1 MRKTIHRLQSIY
13 GRLAFIAVACL
24 CVGAAHAQVGSIA
37 DDFKSATISGSRIVA
52 LDSGNDLYTSDDDGS
67 SFQLRLDPSDPLVLP
82 NITNETFESVEA
94 FGSTVIAVGEDGL
107 ILRSTDSGNSW
118 LQAATTPSIQGS
130 LSAAAARNDGVNPNI
145 WLAVGNDNEDGT
157 IHLSND
163 DGENWTIVSTEADTI
178 IEDVIW
184 TGSRWLYCG
193 SDDFFSGV
201 VFSSTD
207 GINWTSSSLPAGD
220 TLTALATDGNGVVLA
235 VGLSGRVIRSTDDGL
250 SFTELSSLTVDLY
263 AVVVDSTGDFYV
275 GGDQRLIVKISGT
288 TQTTAVPATS
298 SASPVLD
305 FVLIDD
311 APVAVGSF
319 SVSVRTIPLTLE
331 ISAGGAK
338 DYVLTVSQS
347 LSGKSYYIET
357 TTDLTADD
365 WAIVSGTSVLG
376 TGGVLTFD
384 VDKNGDRRFWRVVE
398 F

>member
-1 MRKTIHRLQSIY
+1 
-13 GRLAFIAVACL
+13 
-24 CVGAAHAQVGSIA
+24 VGTAHAQVGSIA
-37 DDFKSATISGSRIVA
+37 DDYKSATVSGSRIVA
-52 LDSGNDLYTSDDDGS
+52 LDFGNDLFTSDDDGG
-67 SFQLRLDPSDPLVLP
+67 SFQLRQDTSLLL

-130 LSAAAARNDGVNPNI
+130 LSAAAARSDGVNPNI
-145 WLAVGNDNEDGT
+145 WLAVGNDNEGGT
-157 IHLSND
+157 FHLSND
-163 DGENWTIVSTEADTI
+163 DGENWTIVSTKAGTI

-193 SDDFFSGV
+193 SDDSFFGV

-207 GINWTSSSLPAGD
+207 GIIWTRSNLPPGDSL
-220 TLTALATDGNGVVLA
+220 LALATDGNGVVMA
-235 VGLSGRVIRSTDDGL
+235 VGFSGRVIRSTDDGL
-250 SFTELSSLTVDLY
+250 NFSELPPQTVDLY
-263 AVVVDSTGDFYV
+263 SLVVDSAGDFYV

-288 TQTTAVPATS
+288 TQTTVVPATT
-298 SASPVLD
+298 SASPILD
-305 FVLIDD
+305 FVLIDGT
-311 APVAVGSF
+311 PVAVGSF

-331 ISAGGAK
+331 ISAGGTK

-347 LSGKSYYIET
+347 LTGKSYWVET

-365 WAIVSGTSVLG
+365 WAIISGTPVPG
-376 TGGVLTFD
+376 TGSVLTFD
-384 VDKNGDRRFWRVVE
+384 VDENGDRRFWRVVE